1 MALLI
6 GFRSGKFRH
15 SAGQSLFEASALQSF
30 RSGDNSQPEFTGSR
44 GIACR
49 NIFEIR
55 LAALSVRSAAHE
67 QDIGHESGFV
77 TLMQGNGR
85 SESLIYCAA
94 QRRIAGPA
102 PADHL
107 DLHNAVGP
115 AGLFRDPEAGLGEFS
130 VQALLEVPGHALSV
144 ADNGAGRCSVGAAVL
159 SGIGI
164 GVNPQRGRR
173 CRFHFLCG
181 FHGGRNAAPVV
192 GGAGNLRESEEHHE

>member
-85 SESLIYCAA
+85 SESLVYGSA
-94 QRRIAGPA
+94 QGGIAGSA

-115 AGLFRDPEAGLGEFS
+115 AGLFRDLEAGLGEFP
-130 VQALLEVPGHALSV
+130 VQALLEASGHVLSV
-144 ADNGAGRCSVGAAVL
+144 ADNGAGRCSVSAAAFP
-159 SGIGI
+159 GIRI
-164 GVNPQRGRR
+164 GENSQ
-173 CRFHFLCG
+173 
-181 FHGGRNAAPVV
+181 
-192 GGAGNLRESEEHHE
+192 